1 MSKQD
6 GLDFLVREE
15 SAEVLRC
22 RFTKWLEVLIYRV
35 KLNYLSDLSKRTETI
50 SLDELI
56 DNGFQAED
64 PNNAYQAV
72 ESSDS
77 FSFGDD
83 EIAKAYMKLPERRR
97 EILELLYID
106 GLKPIEVANVLGCSL
121 QHVYN
126 RRSAAISEL
135 RKAMKRKGNSN
146 D

>member
-1 MSKQD
+1 M
-6 GLDFLVREE
+6 
-15 SAEVLRC
+15 
-22 RFTKWLEVLIYRV
+22 
-35 KLNYLSDLSKRTETI
+35 
-50 SLDELI
+50 I
-56 DNGFQAED
+56 DKGFQAED

-72 ESSDS
+72 ESPDS

-83 EIAKAYMKLPERRR
+83 EIAEAYMKLPERRR

-106 GLKPIEVANVLGCSL
+106 GLKPIEVAELLGCSL

-135 RKAMKRKGNSN
+135 RKVIKGKGISN